1 MIRLLTTLAVGA
13 AAAGYYLGRRYA
25 VKRLWMD
32 RTEWTEPFRDAV
44 RERDRLQ
51 RENQELQAMATELQV
66 ELNAYRKEAE
76 ERLWN

>member
-1 MIRLLTTLAVGA
+1 
-13 AAAGYYLGRRYA
+13 

>member
-1 MIRLLTTLAVGA
+1 MAWQLIAVGVGA
-13 AAAGYYLGRRYA
+13 LALGYYLGRRYA
-25 VKRLWMD
+25 VKRLWSD
-32 RTEWTEPFRDAV
+32 RTEWTEPFREGL

-51 RENQELQAMATELQV
+51 RENQELQAITKELQF